1 MSGSLESNLTGQ
13 IRIMAKQDYYELLG
27 VSRDSSDRDIKKAY
41 RRLAMKYHPDR
52 NPGDKEAEDKFK
64 EISEAYEVL
73 SDAQKKAAYDQFGHA
88 GVDGQGGMG
97 GFGGGGFEGNFSDIF
112 GDVFGDIFGGSGG
125 GRRRSSVQRGAD
137 LRYNLDLTLEEAVRG
152 CEKTLQIPTYV
163 SCETCDGS
171 GAKPGTSAK
180 TCSTCGGMG
189 QVRMQ
194 QGFFSV
200 QQTCPTCRGEGKVIS
215 DPCDS
220 CHGQGRV
227 EKTKTLQVKIPAGVD
242 TGDRIRLAG
251 EGEAGSHG
259 GPAGDLY
266 VQVHV
271 REHAIFQ
278 RDGKHLYCEVPIS
291 FVDAALG
298 GELDVPTLDGR
309 VKLKIPTETQTGKL
323 FRLRGKGVTPV
334 RGGSVGDLMV
344 KVIVETPVNLNS
356 RQKELLREFAD
367 ATEEGNSTHSP
378 KKHGFFD
385 SVKKFF
391 EDMT

>member
-1 MSGSLESNLTGQ
+1 
-13 IRIMAKQDYYELLG
+13 MAKKDYYELLG
-27 VSRDSSDRDIKKAY
+27 VSRDASDRDIKKAY

-52 NPGDKEAEDKFK
+52 NPDNKEAEDTFK

-88 GVDGQGGMG
+88 GVDGQGGG
-97 GFGGGGFEGNFSDIF
+97 GFHGGFEGSFSDIF
-112 GDVFGDIFGGSGG
+112 GDVFGDIFGGGG
-125 GRRRSSVQRGAD
+125 GQRRSSVQRGAD

-152 CEKTLQIPTYV
+152 CEKSLRVPTLAT
-163 SCETCDGS
+163 CETCDGS
-171 GAKPGTSAK
+171 GAKPGTSAR
-180 TCSTCGGMG
+180 TCGTCGGIG

-194 QGFFSV
+194 QGFFTV
-200 QQTCPTCRGEGKVIS
+200 QQTCPTCHGAGKVIT
-215 DPCDS
+215 DPCGS
-220 CHGQGRV
+220 CHGRGRV
-227 EKTKTLQVKIPAGVD
+227 EKVKTLQVKIPAGVD

-251 EGEAGSHG
+251 EGEAGANG
-259 GPAGDLY
+259 GPSGDLY
-266 VQVHV
+266 VQVNV
-271 REHAIFQ
+271 REHPIFQ

-309 VKLKIPTETQTGKL
+309 VKLKVPAETQTGKL
-323 FRLRGKGVTPV
+323 FRLRGKGVAPV
-334 RGGSVGDLMV
+334 RGGGVGDLMV

-356 RQKELLREFAD
+356 RQKELLREFQD
-367 ATEEGNSTHSP
+367 ATEEGKDKHSP
-378 KKHGFFD
+378 KRHGFFD